1 MRMIDPAKH
10 NNIETQTEEDSMK
23 FYVIK
28 DKHREQWSDG
38 SYGWDGDIHNDY
50 QVFSEDRLPYVP
62 NEEMDFIC
70 VAEGDYKPSLEHV
83 RLQLGLQEIY

>member
-1 MRMIDPAKH
+1 MLKSKCQLAK
-10 NNIETQTEEDSMK
+10 EDSMK

-28 DKHREQWSDG
+28 DKYRDKWSDG

-83 RLQLGLQEIY
+83 RLQLGLQEIH